1 MLRMGAT
8 EQLAD
13 AVQQFRTWAAANER
27 TTGEWEA
34 DYPEWA
40 SFYRA
45 ANAVLTS
52 DCDEWDEETKYW
64 LLYAIARE
72 NEVGLL
78 ARSLA
83 EKQVNLL
90 AVYSLKTRES
100 DAKWQLAEQMRRFRL
115 TPEGEQVLLRYAQD
129 AEEYV
134 RRVALIVLGNL
145 GSVHTEDLAFA
156 AWESGDQHQRMACLH
171 ALLHVQSSA
180 LPKYLAM
187 AEQDGREY
195 VLGLAKKIRSQSGE
209 YATD

>member
-1 MLRMGAT
+1 MLQMRAT
-8 EQLAD
+8 EQLAE
-13 AVQQFRTWAAANER
+13 AVQQFRAWAAANER

-45 ANAVLTS
+45 ANAVLAS
-52 DCDEWDEETKYW
+52 DCDEWDEQTKHW
-64 LLYAIARE
+64 LLYAVARD

-90 AVYSLKTRES
+90 AAYSLKTHES
-100 DAKWQLAEQMRRFRL
+100 DAKWQLAEQMRRLRL
-115 TPEGEQVLLRYAQD
+115 TPEGEQVLLKYAQD

-134 RRVALIVLGNL
+134 RRVALMVLADL
-145 GSVHTEDLAFA
+145 GSIHTEDLAFA
-156 AWESGDQHQRMACLH
+156 AWESGDQYQRMACLH

-180 LPKYLAM
+180 LPRYLGM

-195 VLGLAKKIRSQSGE
+195 VRGLAKKIKSQGE